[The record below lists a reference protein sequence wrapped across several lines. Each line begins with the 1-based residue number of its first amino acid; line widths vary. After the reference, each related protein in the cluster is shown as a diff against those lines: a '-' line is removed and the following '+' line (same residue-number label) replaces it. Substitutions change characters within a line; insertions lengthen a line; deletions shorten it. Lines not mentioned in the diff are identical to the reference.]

1 MPIPAAAVE
10 SGDIKNP
17 LDSLDSNELMPSDEI
32 ERSSSAKIRLVRWF
46 SSHKQVFVAELL
58 LRSTSRSD

>member
-17 LDSLDSNELMPSDEI
+17 LDSNELMPSGEI

>member
-17 LDSLDSNELMPSDEI
+17 LDSNELMPSDEI

>member
-1 MPIPAAAVE
+1 MPTPVAAVE

-17 LDSLDSNELMPSDEI
+17 LDSDGPMPSGEI
-32 ERSSSAKIRLVRWF
+32 ERGPSAKIRLVRWF

-58 LRSTSRSD
+58 LRSTGRSD